1 MKLRLVFLGKT
12 RGAEYRAL
20 IEDYVAR
27 IRRFNPIEVVE
38 KKSTQAGPEVLEEA
52 RGKGGRGV
60 AAVLLDVAGKNF
72 TSEEFAAWLQK
83 QLNSGKQELVFLLGG
98 AEGFPEET
106 RSAATEL
113 LSLSK
118 MTLPHELAR
127 VVLAEQLY
135 RGFSI
140 LNHHPYSK

>member
-1 MKLRLVFLGKT
+1 VKLRLVFLGKT
-12 RGAEYRAL
+12 RGAECRAL
-20 IEDYVAR
+20 IDDYVKR
-27 IRRFNPIEVVE
+27 IRHFNPVEVVE
-38 KKSTQAGPEVLEEA
+38 KKSTHAGLEVLEEA
-52 RGKGGRGV
+52 RGKSGRGSNV
-60 AAVLLDVAGKNF
+60 VLPDAAGKSF
-72 TSEEFAAWLQK
+72 TSEEFSAWLQK
-83 QLNSGKQELVFLLGG
+83 QLNSGKPELIFLLGG

-106 RSAATEL
+106 KNAASEL
-113 LSLSK
+113 LSLSQ